1 MTTLTGAAFC
11 AALGLGVLAAA
22 GSMLPRRARP
32 AVTGGGTAAAGAAA
46 VVAGLAAMAGHT
58 WAAWLPDLMPLAGVR
73 LTIDPLGGLFI
84 AVTGAVAVCAAVY
97 AIGYTRPGRDGTDG
111 AASGGHGL
119 DGRAV
124 QAMLPLFVVAMLLV
138 PAAASVSTF
147 LLAWELMAV
156 TSLLL
161 VVAEHRRRAP
171 AAEAGLW
178 YAVMTHL
185 GLVAILAGLAAF
197 AAASHGESFDRLRE
211 AADGLPPPV
220 RSVVFVATLAG
231 FASKAGIV
239 PLHVWLPRAHPE
251 APSHVSALMSAAMV
265 NMGVYGIVRVGLD
278 LLGGGPL
285 WWWLL
290 VLAAGAVSALYGI
303 LQAVVAT
310 DMKRLL
316 AYSTCENMG
325 LVLIGVGAAG
335 MLSVSGARTTAALAL
350 TAALLHV
357 VNHAGFKTLLF
368 LAAGSVLRA
377 TGTRDLDALGGL
389 RSPMPAT
396 TALFGIGALMASALP
411 PGSAFVS
418 EWLLLQSLVH
428 ALPEGGTA
436 AAVTMPVA
444 VAVVALS
451 AGLAIAVFVKAFG
464 VGFLARP
471 RGAAAERARESP
483 PAMIAGMVL
492 AALGCLA
499 AALAPGPVAGGL
511 SRAAGVAA
519 AVAGPAADPVTGP
532 VVLRPAGMP
541 STMSPLLITV
551 ALLVAVVVLIGVLR
565 AVTAGRARRR
575 ARLWDCGAGP
585 ASARMEYTAT
595 SFAEPLVRVFDDVL
609 APETDL
615 DVTPVEESAYLV
627 DGVRYRTRVGDR
639 VEHRLYRPVL
649 LAVAWIGRTARPLA
663 NGSVHRYVGY
673 GFYAFVGMLVLLA
686 VTR

>member
-1 MTTLTGAAFC
+1 MTNLTGAAFC
-11 AALGLGVLAAA
+11 AALALGLLAAA
-22 GSMLPRRARP
+22 ASALPRRARP
-32 AVTGGGTAAAGAAA
+32 AAAGALTAAAGAAA
-46 VVAGLAAMAGHT
+46 VAAGLSAMAGHRWT
-58 WAAWLPDLMPLAGVR
+58 AWLPDLLPLAGVR
-73 LTIDPLGGLFI
+73 LAIDPLGGLFI
-84 AVTGAVAVCAAVY
+84 AVTGGVAVCAAVY
-97 AIGYTRPGRDGTDG
+97 AIGYTRPGRDEPAGE
-111 AASGGHGL
+111 AL

-124 QAMLPLFVVAMLLV
+124 QAVPPLFVVTMLLV

-147 LLAWELMAV
+147 LLAWELMAI
-156 TSLLL
+156 TSLVL
-161 VVAEHRRRAP
+161 VVAEHRRRASVR
-171 AAEAGLW
+171 EAGLW

-185 GLVAILAGLAAF
+185 GFVAVFAGLAGF
-197 AAASHGESFDRLRE
+197 AAASHGESFAVMRD
-211 AADGLPPPV
+211 AADGLSPAV
-220 RSVVFVATLAG
+220 RSAVFLATFAG

-285 WWWLL
+285 WWWLT
-290 VLAAGAVSALYGI
+290 VMAAGGASALYGV
-303 LQAVVAT
+303 LQTVVAT
-310 DMKRLL
+310 DLKRLL

-325 LVLIGVGAAG
+325 LILIGVGAAG
-335 MLSVSGARTTAALAL
+335 LLSVSGARTLAALAL
-350 TAALLHV
+350 TAAMLHV

-368 LAAGSVLRA
+368 LGAGSVLRA
-377 TGTRDLDALGGL
+377 TGTRNLDALGGL

-396 TALFGIGALMASALP
+396 TALFGLGALMASALP

-444 VAVVALS
+444 VAVVALT
-451 AGLAIAVFVKAFG
+451 AGLAIAAFVKAFG
-464 VGFLARP
+464 VGFLAKP
-471 RGAAAERARESP
+471 RGAAAERARESS

-492 AALGCLA
+492 AAAGCVA
-499 AALAPGPVAGGL
+499 AALAPGLVADGL
-511 SRAAGVAA
+511 SRAVGVAA
-519 AVAGPAADPVTGP
+519 AVAGPADDPVTGP
-532 VVLRPAGMP
+532 VILRPAGMP

-551 ALLVAVVVLIGVLR
+551 ALVVATVVLLGVLR
-565 AVTAGRARRR
+565 AAAARRARRR

-585 ASARMEYTAT
+585 ATARMEYTAT
-595 SFAEPLVRVFDDVL
+595 SFAEPLVRVFDNVL

-615 DVTPVEESAYLV
+615 DVTPVKESEYLL
-627 DGVRYRTRVGDR
+627 DSVRYRTEVADR

-649 LAVAWIGRTARPLA
+649 AFAGWVARAARPLA

-673 GFYAFVGMLVLLA
+673 GFYAFTGVLIILA